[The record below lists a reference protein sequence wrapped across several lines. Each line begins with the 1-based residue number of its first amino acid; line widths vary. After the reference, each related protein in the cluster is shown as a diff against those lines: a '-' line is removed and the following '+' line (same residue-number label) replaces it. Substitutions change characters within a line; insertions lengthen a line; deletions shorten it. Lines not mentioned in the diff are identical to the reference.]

1 MKKDNESIINEMLL
15 KNYDKYYR
23 IALGYVRTKE
33 DAMDVVQEGAYKA
46 IYHAK
51 GLKKQEYADT
61 WICRIMI
68 NEALELLRRDRKDY
82 EVISEYEQGEEAVY
96 EDIDLRNAIDQ
107 LLEQERTVVVLRYF
121 EDMSLEQVAHVT
133 GENLN
138 TVKSRLYRAL
148 RKLRIT
154 LEEK

>member
-23 IALGYVRTKE
+23 IALGYVRREE

-51 GLKKQEYADT
+51 GLKEQEYADT

-138 TVKSRLYRAL
+138 TVKSRLY
-148 RKLRIT
+148 
-154 LEEK
+154 